1 MKVTVVGDSVAWGQ
15 GLLDAHKYGSIVNQT
30 LGLVTP
36 PLMLA
41 HSGATVGLRGA
52 TPFTARSGEVP
63 TSSPTVLEQVNAA
76 PDPADA
82 QIVLLNGGIN
92 DVNIRVI
99 LNPLTTSADLSHKTR
114 RYCHDDMLALLQAAT
129 QRFTSPESRLVV
141 TGYYPILSHESAPV
155 RAPLLLATHGVSFT
169 PFMHPDMVFEKVV
182 ALCLQ
187 FWKESTGCLRRAVSD
202 CGDARVSF
210 ADAGFTEK
218 NAVFATAPL
227 LWGVKMDFSP
237 QDEVIGDRQTA
248 CNVAYPPLAVVER
261 EACYRAS
268 AGHPNVAGAQQFA
281 QAILASLAVV

>member
-30 LGLVTP
+30 LGIVTP
-36 PLMLA
+36 PLMLV
-41 HSGATVGLRGA
+41 HPGTTVGLPG
-52 TPFTARSGEVP
+52 
-63 TSSPTVLEQVNAA
+63 AA
-76 PDPADA
+76 P
-82 QIVLLNGGIN
+82 L
-92 DVNIRVI
+92 
-99 LNPLTTSADLSHKTR
+99 
-114 RYCHDDMLALLQAAT
+114 
-129 QRFTSPESRLVV
+129 
-141 TGYYPILSHESAPV
+141 

-187 FWKESTGCLRRAVSD
+187 FWKESAGCLRRAVSD

-218 NAVFATAPL
+218 NAVFAAAPL

-237 QDEVIGDRQTA
+237 QDEVIGDRHTA
-248 CNVAYPPLAVVER
+248 CNVAYPLPLAVVER

-281 QAILASLAVV
+281 QAILASLAVA